1 MPTITLDDIAYRYEK
16 RDIFEHLNAQWG
28 DKTGVVGANG
38 AGKTTLLKIIA
49 RELVAQSGSVRFAGR
64 TDYRAMT
71 LFDDKILFDHL
82 TIASHFEWLCC
93 AYQKDASWLDRKR
106 STFAID
112 DYWNRCPH
120 ALSAGQR
127 HWCATALALS
137 VQADIFLFD
146 EPLCTLDDEH
156 KKLWFSI
163 VDDLNVAV
171 VATDQCHHRD
181 RWHAPWHCVSI

>member
-28 DKTGVVGANG
+28 DKTVVVGANG

-93 AYQKDASWLDRKR
+93 AYQKDASSFRASR
-106 STFAID
+106 
-112 DYWNRCPH
+112 
-120 ALSAGQR
+120 
-127 HWCATALALS
+127 
-137 VQADIFLFD
+137 
-146 EPLCTLDDEH
+146 PL
-156 KKLWFSI
+156 
-163 VDDLNVAV
+163 
-171 VATDQCHHRD
+171 
-181 RWHAPWHCVSI
+181 

>member
-28 DKTGVVGANG
+28 DKTVVVGANG

-49 RELVAQSGSVRFAGR
+49 RELVAQSGSVRFEGR

-127 HWCATALALS
+127 RWCATALALS
-137 VQADIFLFD
+137 VQIGRA
-146 EPLCTLDDEH
+146 H
-156 KKLWFSI
+156 
-163 VDDLNVAV
+163 V
-171 VATDQCHHRD
+171 
-181 RWHAPWHCVSI
+181 